1 MLKEVITFLSQR
13 QRILLLLEWQ
23 TMTFMITLVPLPPI
37 SRGTYEVT
45 QVDTAHVIGLYF
57 VIAEELQT

>member
-1 MLKEVITFLSQR
+1 
-13 QRILLLLEWQ
+13 
-23 TMTFMITLVPLPPI
+23 MTFMITLVPLPPI